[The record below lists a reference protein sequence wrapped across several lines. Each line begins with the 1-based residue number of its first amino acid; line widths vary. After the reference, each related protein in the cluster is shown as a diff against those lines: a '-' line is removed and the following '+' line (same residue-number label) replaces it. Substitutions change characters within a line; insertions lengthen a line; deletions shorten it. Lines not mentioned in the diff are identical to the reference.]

1 MASISTI
8 HTNSAFWQSE
18 TWRKA
23 TRSLYALDAQSDPT
37 FLPWWKEAL
46 RLWMRCR
53 RHDLVLTEG
62 VRTSMAYALLC
73 LLTFRPARQIMS
85 EVFID
90 EARPDDL
97 AWRFKIWWHS
107 ILAQRALGVL
117 TNSTTELN
125 TLAERYGVVPER
137 LRYVPLNTT
146 IQAPSLSPL
155 DEGFVLCAGRTLRD
169 YTTLILAAR
178 HIAAPVHVICGEH
191 DLDRLTLPLP
201 SNVEVFREVPR
212 AVYLDQL
219 RRCRVL
225 ALPLLPTERSTGQV
239 VMLEAMAMG
248 KPVVATAS
256 PGTLD
261 TIRHGENGFL
271 VEEEDAAALTH
282 QVNVLVRDAE
292 LAGRI
297 GRQAVADMIEL
308 GSAERHARLKLEAIQ
323 SIWQTAQSD
332 T

>member
-1 MASISTI
+1 MASTSIL

-23 TRSLYALDAQSDPT
+23 TRSLYTLDAQHDPD
-37 FLPWWKEAL
+37 FMPWWKEAFHLWL
-46 RLWMRCR
+46 RCG
-53 RHDLVLTEG
+53 RHDRVLTEG
-62 VRTSMAYALLC
+62 VRTSMAYAMLC
-73 LLTFRPARQIMS
+73 LLTFRPSRQIMS

-97 AWRFKIWWHS
+97 AWRIKVWCHS
-107 ILAQRALGVL
+107 LLAQRAVGVL
-117 TNSTTELN
+117 TNSTTEL
-125 TLAERYGVVPER
+125 TTMADRYGVSPER

-146 IQAPSLSPL
+146 IQNPEISPL

-178 HIAAPVHVICGEH
+178 HIAAPVHVICGAH

-201 SNVEVFREVPR
+201 PNVEVLSEVPR
-212 AVYLDQL
+212 EIYLDQL
-219 RRCRVL
+219 RRCRVV

-239 VMLEAMAMG
+239 VMLEAMAFG

-282 QVNVLVRDAE
+282 QVNVLLRDPDLTRRIAE
-292 LAGRI
+292 
-297 GRQAVADMIEL
+297 QAVKDMTEL

-323 SIWQTAQSD
+323 SICAADQASP
-332 T
+332 